1 MESYKITGRA
11 GEGAHGFVF
20 KGVDLRDKR
29 TVAMKKIPVNP
40 DAPIPKNTMREI
52 LALRALKSKY
62 IVHLLDITCM
72 GSAVVLIMEYLPCS
86 LADVIKNSKVDLS
99 LAQVKTYAKMLLKG
113 VGYMHS
119 RKIMH
124 RDIKP
129 GNLLISPCRVLKIAD
144 FGLARIYDKD
154 KRRLYSHQVATR
166 WYRAPEL
173 LYGSRTYTNSV
184 DLWSVGCI
192 LAEMINRAPLF
203 PGESDIEQ
211 LAIVLNALGTPNERN
226 WPGVKDLPDYNK
238 IRFRESNARSW
249 RIMIPK
255 ADEPTLE
262 LIKNLICYNDNN
274 RLQAKQC
281 LNHHFFAVEPKPAAL
296 YDMPNPEETKIE
308 IPSFYIEDF
317 DEIIDKINGI

>member
-62 IVHLLDITCM
+62 
-72 GSAVVLIMEYLPCS
+72 
-86 LADVIKNSKVDLS
+86 
-99 LAQVKTYAKMLLKG
+99 
-113 VGYMHS
+113 
-119 RKIMH
+119 
-124 RDIKP
+124 DIKP